1 MAHDHSHH
9 GHTLDDH
16 GHSHDHNHGHDHDH
30 GHDHHHGHDHD
41 AGKPHDHGIWTRDHV
56 FLGQGHSR
64 AESRAKWAAIVTA
77 VFMCVE
83 IVCGLAYHSMALLAD
98 GAHMATHVGALG
110 LAAGAYWLARRHS
123 GSGRF
128 TFGSGKFG
136 DLAAF
141 SSAIVLGI
149 TALVV
154 AIESLERI
162 ITPAA
167 VQYGD
172 ALLIACIGLAVN
184 LISALILKDSHHG
197 HSHGHDHGDHAHAD
211 GGDNNMRA
219 AYVHVLADAATSVL
233 AIVALACGYYFGLG
247 ILDPISGLVGSFV
260 IASWAYGLIR
270 DSAMVLLDADAD
282 PGMSD
287 EIRDFLQGEL
297 KARIP
302 DLHLWRLGPGHRGLI
317 VSLISPDAISAEAI
331 KATLRRRYP
340 DLSHVTVEV
349 AVCADCT

>member
-1 MAHDHSHH
+1 MAHDHTLHAH
-9 GHTLDDH
+9 GHPHD
-16 GHSHDHNHGHDHDH
+16 HSHSHGHGHDH
-30 GHDHHHGHDHD
+30 GHEPG
-41 AGKPHDHGIWTRDHV
+41 PHDHGIWTRDHV

-64 AESRAKWAAIVTA
+64 AESRAKWAAIITA
-77 VFMCVE
+77 LFMGVE
-83 IVCGLAYHSMALLAD
+83 IVCGLLYHSMALLAD

-141 SSAIVLGI
+141 ASAILLGV
-149 TALVV
+149 TALAV
-154 AIESLERI
+154 AVESVQRI
-162 ITPAA
+162 VSPVA

-184 LISALILKDSHHG
+184 LISALILKDSHTDG
-197 HSHGHDHGDHAHAD
+197 HSHAGHDHSH
-211 GGDNNMRA
+211 DNNMRA

-233 AIVALACGYYFGLG
+233 AIVALGAGYYFGLG
-247 ILDPISGLVGSFV
+247 ILDPLCGLVGAIV
-260 IASWAYGLIR
+260 IASWSYGLIR

-287 EIRDFLQGEL
+287 EIRDFLQKEL

-317 VSLISPDAISAEAI
+317 VSLISPDAISAESV

>member
-1 MAHDHSHH
+1 MAHDH
-9 GHTLDDH
+9 TL
-16 GHSHDHNHGHDHDH
+16 HSHGHDHGHTHEH
-30 GHDHHHGHDHD
+30 GHDHGHAHEG
-41 AGKPHDHGIWTRDHV
+41 AHDHGIWTRDHV

-64 AESRAKWAAIVTA
+64 AETRAKWAAIVTA

-128 TFGSGKFG
+128 SFGSGKFG

-141 SSAIVLGI
+141 SSAIILGI
-149 TALVV
+149 TALAV
-154 AIESLERI
+154 AVESIRHI
-162 ITPAA
+162 VTPAA
-167 VQYGD
+167 VRYGD
-172 ALLIACIGLAVN
+172 ALLIACIGLVVN
-184 LISALILKDSHHG
+184 LVSALILKDNHSHAGHDHAG
-197 HSHGHDHGDHAHAD
+197 HSHGH
-211 GGDNNMRA
+211 DNNMRA

-247 ILDPISGLVGSFV
+247 ILDPISGLVGAFV

-282 PGMSD
+282 PEMSR
-287 EIRDFLQGEL
+287 EIRSHLESEL
-297 KARIP
+297 GARIA

-317 VSLISPDAISAEAI
+317 ISLISPDATKRRAGERSEPSSAR
-331 KATLRRRYP
+331 K
-340 DLSHVTVEV
+340 
-349 AVCADCT
+349 